1 MNSAMDSKVTLET
14 GENIVEI
21 ASPQKKF
28 STLSLVLTLFSLL
41 FCLTV
46 VSFLAGFIFGKIVSN
61 QPESDSVRKPAV
73 ITPQK
78 NGNSLL
84 SDPNDNYQI
93 VFPSTWKAASKTLGS
108 GGLVLETEQGSVELW
123 LVIDQPLALSS
134 EQKKGLEKTNQI
146 DLTINKQ
153 KVKATEYVYKSGGFL
168 TTAVLSATDKNPKV
182 SFLLKTFDKQTYEV
196 EKTILQSFRFTFT
209 K

>member
-1 MNSAMDSKVTLET
+1 MNSAMDSTITMKDS
-14 GENIVEI
+14 ENVIEI
-21 ASPQKKF
+21 ASPQKKIG
-28 STLSLVLTLFSLL
+28 SGSLGLTLFIILFSLATL
-41 FCLTV
+41 
-46 VSFLAGFIFGKIVSN
+46 SFMAGFIFGKIVTN

-73 ITPQK
+73 ITDQK

-93 VFPSTWKAASKTLGS
+93 VFPSTWKATSKTQGS

-123 LVIDQPLALSS
+123 LVVAQPLALGV
-134 EQKKGLEKTNQI
+134 EQKEGLEKTNQI
-146 DLTINKQ
+146 DLTLNKQ
-153 KVKATEYVYKSGGFL
+153 KIKATEYVYKSGGFL

-196 EKTILQSFRFTFT
+196 EKAILQSFSFTE
-209 K
+209 